1 MKLEAIMKHSKLIF
15 MGILAILLIIII
27 FQNTETV
34 NTTILFMSIAMPRF
48 ILLFLVLLI
57 GFAAGVIVTLT
68 LNRNKSNE

>member
-48 ILLFLVLLI
+48 ILLFLVLLM

>member
-1 MKLEAIMKHSKLIF
+1 MKLEAIMKHSKLIL

-48 ILLFLVLLI
+48 ILLFLVLLM

>member
-1 MKLEAIMKHSKLIF
+1 MKLEEILKHSKLILI
-15 MGILAILLIIII
+15 GILAILLIIII
-27 FQNTETV
+27 LQNTETV

-57 GFAAGVIVTLT
+57 GFAAGVIVTMT